1 MDYNFFAIIN
11 RMKYI
16 ARWSLMHSLEPEN
29 VLEHTAQVTMI
40 AHALAVIKNKLYGGN
55 VDINTV
61 MLYALYHETGEV
73 VTGDLPTPVKYY
85 NEDIK
90 NAYKAIERTSC
101 EKIIGTLPDELKGE
115 FIPYVIPDESSAEHD
130 IMKSADKISAYLKC
144 IAEMRLGN
152 KEFKKAKTSIEKE
165 IRSKNRP
172 EADYFMKYFVP
183 AFEKTLDELDY

>member
-61 MLYALYHETGEV
+61 MRYSLYHETGEV

-101 EKIIGTLPDELKGE
+101 EKIIGTLPDELKSE
-115 FIPYVIPDESSAEHD
+115 FIPYVMPDEASVEHD

-144 IAEMRLGN
+144 ITEMRLGN

-165 IRSKNRP
+165 IRNKNRP
-172 EADYFMKYFVP
+172 EVDYFMKYFVP

>member
-1 MDYNFFAIIN
+1 
-11 RMKYI
+11 
-16 ARWSLMHSLEPEN
+16 MHSLEPEN

-115 FIPYVIPDESSAEHD
+115 FIPYVIPDESSVEHD

>member
-1 MDYNFFAIIN
+1 MDNNFFAIIN

-16 ARWSLMHSLEPEN
+16 ARWSLMHSLEHEN

-40 AHALAVIKNKLYGGN
+40 AHALAVIKNKLYGGSVN
-55 VDINTV
+55 IQTV
-61 MLYALYHETGEV
+61 MLYSLYHETGEV

-90 NAYKAIERTSC
+90 NAYKAIEKTSC
-101 EKIIGTLPDELKGE
+101 EKILNTLPDELKDD
-115 FIPYVIPDESSAEHD
+115 FVPYILPDENSVEHD

-144 IAEMRLGN
+144 LTELRLGN
-152 KEFKKAKTSIEKE
+152 KEFKKAKISLEKE
-165 IRSKNRP
+165 IKSKNRP
-172 EADYFMKYFVP
+172 EADYFMKNFVP